1 MNDLEDNMSKKTYY
15 RREKKAGKW
24 LPNTVQSV
32 SRIGNVQ
39 EGEKGKCTDL
49 EARVD
54 A

>member
-1 MNDLEDNMSKKTYY
+1 MRK
-15 RREKKAGKW
+15 KKAGKW
-24 LPNTVQSV
+24 LRDTVQSV
-32 SRIGNVQ
+32 PHIGNVQ